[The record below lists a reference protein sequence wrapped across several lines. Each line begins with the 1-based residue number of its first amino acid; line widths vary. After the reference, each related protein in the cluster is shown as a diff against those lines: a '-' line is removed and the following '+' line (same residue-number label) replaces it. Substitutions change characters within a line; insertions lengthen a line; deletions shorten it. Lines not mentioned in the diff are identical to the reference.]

1 MIFKRTYRLQSNKS
15 LDEVKKA
22 LVGNK
27 VDVHQLS
34 FEVIDKENM
43 LKIIPHAEHDEKLRI
58 LPITHLV
65 LSGSGTNT
73 KVKMSSKPRRTD
85 KGGPNLLV
93 IFCLFIFAA
102 ALWMFLVKRE
112 QMFFASIVLGSIG
125 LLVFIIFWIR
135 MEAGYFDYVRKLR
148 DFVKSNL

>member
-1 MIFKRTYRLQSNKS
+1 MIFKRTYRLSSSKS
-15 LDEVKKA
+15 LDEIKKS

-34 FEVIDKENM
+34 FEIIDKENM

-65 LSGSGTNT
+65 ISGSGNNT

-85 KGGPNLLV
+85 VGGPNLLV
-93 IFCLFIFAA
+93 IFCIFIFVA
-102 ALWMFLVKRE
+102 ALWMFLAKRD

-125 LLVFIIFWIR
+125 LLVFVIFWIK